1 MTWQSAPSRP
11 APLSRLDRLPPVS
24 RLLVTIGLGL
34 ARWQSRKRTR
44 LSLARLD
51 DHLLR
56 DIGMASVTRDSE
68 VAKPFW
74 RA

>member
-51 DHLLR
+51 DNLLR

>member
-1 MTWQSAPSRP
+1 MTWQSTPSRP
-11 APLSRLDRLPPVS
+11 AALSRLDRLPPVS
-24 RLLVTIGLGL
+24 RLLVAIGLGL
-34 ARWQSRKRTR
+34 ARWQIRKRTR

-56 DIGMASVTRDSE
+56 DIGMAPVTRDSE